1 MNKIEQFCHDYAI
14 TPVGLA
20 NHLGVNKRTVHRW
33 LAGKRP
39 PFYRVELIFG
49 ALERKM
55 GRKVNKYDQIIKEL
69 KQSTAPNRTVII
81 AQRYNVSVRYVCW
94 CARKARLRKK
104 VTYVNL
110 A

>member
-1 MNKIEQFCHDYAI
+1 MNKIEQICHNYAI
-14 TPVGLA
+14 TPKILA
-20 NHLGVNKRTVHRW
+20 NYLGYDKRSIHRW
-33 LAGKRP
+33 ISGKRP
-39 PFYRVELIFG
+39 VRRVEL
-49 ALERKM
+49 ALAELELKM
-55 GRKVNKYDQIIKEL
+55 GSKVNKYDQIIKEL